1 MAMDDKPE
9 PYFNQSEDAISYLST
24 SWNSRIDEGKEYQ
37 VPILPRANELLY
49 PGDNDT
55 DNTSTTLPFFNGPPL
70 VTLSEKAEY

>member
-1 MAMDDKPE
+1 MDNKQD

-55 DNTSTTLPFFNGPPL
+55 DNTSTTLPFFNG
-70 VTLSEKAEY
+70 TLSSLTPEKAEY